1 MADLQELAEALAV
14 YRTAR
19 HTLLRKVGVPLSNRD
34 PLSEFAEVFVAA
46 LVRGTTATSRVQ
58 AAWDVEAPD
67 GARYQ
72 VKYLA
77 NTIDSGVNEHHIRSM
92 PAVDCYALVLI
103 EDFTVAGVLAFPPD
117 LSNVC
122 AALNKRHPRQDSEL
136 QFTRIN
142 WLSIRDNPDRF
153 RALGVR
159 LWLPPAF
166 ADR

>member
-1 MADLQELAEALAV
+1 M

-19 HTLLRKVGVPLSNRD
+19 HVLLTKVGVPLSNRD

-46 LVRGTTATSRVQ
+46 LVEGTTATSRVQ
-58 AAWDVEAPD
+58 AGWDVEAPD

-92 PAVDCYALVLI
+92 PAVRWYALVLI

-117 LSNVC
+117 LSTVC
-122 AALNKRHPRQDSEL
+122 AALNKWHPRQDSEL
-136 QFTRIN
+136 QFTRLN
-142 WLSIRDNPDRF
+142 WVAIRDDPERF
-153 RALGVR
+153 RALGMR

-166 ADR
+166 VDR